1 MSPETGTQTGHR
13 SEASETAL
21 PLRADNHPIHTQPKP
36 PASSLVSLVV
46 ILVGYL
52 FSLAAPFFVVG
63 PSEADAPTGKIW
75 LAFTLTVVGVTV
87 AIVTS
92 AIEYV
97 RTRNWSWLII
107 GIIPALTLLMC
118 GAILAAAKVAP

>member
-1 MSPETGTQTGHR
+1 MSSETKHHD
-13 SEASETAL
+13 EASETAL

-36 PASSLVSLVV
+36 PPSSLL
-46 ILVGYL
+46 
-52 FSLAAPFFVVG
+52 SLAIILAAYVLSLAVPFFIVG
-63 PSEADAPTGKIW
+63 PAQTDAPTDEIW
-75 LAFTLTVVGVTV
+75 LAFTCTVVFVLV

-97 RTRNWSWLII
+97 RTRNWSWLMI
-107 GIIPALTLLMC
+107 GIVPSLTLLMC

>member
-1 MSPETGTQTGHR
+1 MTTETGTETGHR
-13 SEASETAL
+13 DASAATPL
-21 PLRADNHPIHTQPKP
+21 PLRADNQPIHTQPKP

-46 ILVGYL
+46 ILAGYV
-52 FSLAAPFFVVG
+52 FSLAAPVFVVG
-63 PSEADAPTGKIW
+63 PSETDAPTRKIW
-75 LAFTLTVVGVTV
+75 LAFALTVIGVLV

-92 AIEYV
+92 SVEYV

-107 GIIPALTLLMC
+107 GIVPALTLLMC